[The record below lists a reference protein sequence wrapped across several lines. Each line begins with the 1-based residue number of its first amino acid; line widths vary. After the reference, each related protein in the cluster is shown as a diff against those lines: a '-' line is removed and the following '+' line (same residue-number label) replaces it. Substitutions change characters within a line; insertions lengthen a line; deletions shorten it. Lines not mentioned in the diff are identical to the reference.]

1 MKYETKY
8 KALEKLKGLTFDQLL
23 NAWETTEHLN
33 TPETSIVRETK
44 MNQLFTAYYV
54 DRTTVY
60 EKTLDYIYSHEPENL
75 REFRP
80 TIWLWKGD
88 ISPIFFVDYVGA
100 GVGCTLATFDNL
112 ADAKEFREIIGE
124 MTEKEFENW
133 FINKK

>member
-54 DRTTVY
+54 DRTTY
-60 EKTLDYIYSHEPENL
+60 TP
-75 REFRP
+75 
-80 TIWLWKGD
+80 
-88 ISPIFFVDYVGA
+88 
-100 GVGCTLATFDNL
+100 
-112 ADAKEFREIIGE
+112 
-124 MTEKEFENW
+124 
-133 FINKK
+133 

>member
-75 REFRP
+75 REIRP

-88 ISPIFFVDYVGA
+88 ISPLHTPVPLQRLSRRTKVRPLPLQSESFQTRD
-100 GVGCTLATFDNL
+100 C
-112 ADAKEFREIIGE
+112 
-124 MTEKEFENW
+124 
-133 FINKK
+133 